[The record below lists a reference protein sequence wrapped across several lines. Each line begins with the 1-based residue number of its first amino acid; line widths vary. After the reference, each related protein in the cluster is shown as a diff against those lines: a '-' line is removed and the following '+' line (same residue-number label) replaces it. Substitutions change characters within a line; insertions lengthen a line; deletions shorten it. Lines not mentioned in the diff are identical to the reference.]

1 MGKMVGIKKIHFDS
15 DSFNLIELTEGI
27 YAAIEIGKSCGS
39 NAGFIDLG
47 DRTVIFD
54 TFLNIEAAREMKQ
67 AAELL
72 TGKKASIVINS
83 HSHSDHIIGNCL
95 FDEVVLISS
104 PETRTAVEKT
114 KKEFDEEKED
124 YKKRVEEIEK
134 LFETET
140 DEDTIANLKNEYK
153 FLSNFTKPGVD
164 IRVPDISIDGETVL
178 YGSKRTLKLLKFD
191 KAHSSGD
198 IVAYIP
204 EDKICFTGDLL
215 FSSSH
220 PWIGSGNPEGLIE
233 ALEELSSLDIEY
245 FVPGHGRLAAK
256 EDIFLQIKYIKEM
269 IQLVEDNE
277 SLDAEEFSLEML
289 SPEFQ
294 KLESLC
300 FNWNLQFLIGRKNK

>member
-1 MGKMVGIKKIHFDS
+1 MVDIKKVLFDS
-15 DSFNLIELTEGI
+15 ENFNLFELTEGV

-54 TFLNIEAAREMKQ
+54 TFLNIDASKELKKAS
-67 AAELL
+67 ELL

-95 FDEVVLISS
+95 FDEAVLISS
-104 PETRTAVEKT
+104 PETRTAIET
-114 KKEFDEEKED
+114 IKKEFDEEKDE
-124 YKKRVEEIEK
+124 YGKRIEEIEK

-140 DEDTIANLKNEYK
+140 DEGTISNLKNEYK

-164 IRVPDISIDGETVL
+164 IRVPDASIDGETVL
-178 YGSKRTLKLLKFD
+178 YGSKRTIKLMKYD

-198 IVAYIP
+198 LVAYIP
-204 EDKICFTGDLL
+204 EEKICFTGDLL

-233 ALEELSSLDIEY
+233 ALEALSSLDIEH
-245 FVPGHGRLAAK
+245 FVPGHGRLATK
-256 EDIFLQIKYIKEM
+256 EDITLQIKYVKEM
-269 IQLVEDNE
+269 IQLVEDNQT
-277 SLDAEEFSLEML
+277 LDVGEFTLDML

-294 KLESLC
+294 NLESLC
-300 FNWNLQFLIGRKNK
+300 FSWNLQFLLDRKK